1 MNLADCTDNTWAS
14 CFQVLFTYPP
24 LFWITLI
31 KVLNEYMSNIK
42 MQETAEKI
50 LDIKADELGRLQ
62 QDAEEDYN
70 QVFAK

>member
-1 MNLADCTDNTWAS
+1 MNIC
-14 CFQVLFTYPP
+14 
-24 LFWITLI
+24 
-31 KVLNEYMSNIK
+31 MSNIE

>member
-1 MNLADCTDNTWAS
+1 MQMNLADCTDNTWAS
-14 CFQVLFTYPP
+14 CFQVHFTCP
-24 LFWITLI
+24 LLILDHITQDQ
-31 KVLNEYMSNIK
+31 MTNIE